1 MKYQLY
7 CSTGAML
14 GRINGWDHRILLAA
28 GGDVEADGFE
38 FMMEPLYYDTWE
50 QIGRDLAASGFSF
63 PVMHTDKEIG
73 VYLAGGPEEREKGL
87 SLFETNCKLAVMLGA
102 VRLVL
107 HLWSGQV
114 SDRYFDNNLAALSR
128 LYDIAARYELRLMV
142 ENVPCAV
149 GSPLAHFAAIA
160 AAYPGASFVYDLR
173 FGAFHEEN
181 PAMLA
186 SSFMKTGAIAHVHVS
201 DYVGPPHAFSSLR
214 PILHLGDGIIGLAS
228 LLPALSACY
237 AGKSLTLESP
247 AFLPDG
253 CDTKAINADLDY
265 IRRFLS

>member
-1 MKYQLY
+1 MKYELY
-7 CSTGAML
+7 CSTGAMV
-14 GRINGWDHRILLAA
+14 GRINGWDHRILLATCGA
-28 GGDVEADGFE
+28 VEADGFE
-38 FMMEPLYYDTWE
+38 FMMEPVYYEDWE
-50 QIGRDLAASGFSF
+50 RIGRDLAKSGFSF

-87 SLFETNCKLAVMLGA
+87 SLFETNCRLAVMLGA
-102 VRLVL
+102 TRLVL

-114 SDRYFDNNLAALSR
+114 SDQYFENNLAALSR
-128 LYDIAARYELRLMV
+128 LYEIAARYDVLLMV

-160 AAYPGASFVYDLR
+160 AAYPDAVFVYDLR

-181 PAMLA
+181 RAMLA
-186 SSFMKTGAIAHVHVS
+186 SSFMKNGAIAHVHVS
-201 DYVGPPHAFSSLR
+201 DYVGPPHTFSSLR

-228 LLPALSACY
+228 LLPALGACY

-253 CDTKAINADLDY
+253 CDTDAINTDLAF